1 MMISA
6 GTLLFIQVLFLIV
19 LCVFLSLQLRCSRR
33 DMRENLQDF
42 EKNIINRIQD
52 SRKFQ
57 QEHMSHLTD
66 SNESRLEKMRCTVE
80 ERLKELQKENSLKLD
95 QMRTVVEEKLEKTLE
110 TRLGKSFQIVS
121 DRLEKVHQGLGEMK
135 NLASGVGDLKKVLTN
150 VKTRG
155 TWGEIQLGTILE
167 QMLTQDQFQ
176 ANVMV
181 KKGSQERV
189 DFAIKLP
196 GIASDND
203 DPVWIPIDAKFPQE
217 DYHRLVEARD
227 NGDAA
232 ALEQS
237 VKQLEN
243 RIKLEAK
250 NIQAK
255 YVDPPQTTDFAILF
269 VPTESL
275 FAEILRLPGLFEHLQ
290 NTYRVTVAGPT
301 TITAIINSLQMG
313 FRTLAIEKR
322 SSEVWSLLA
331 QIQTEF
337 YKFGAILDKTQKKI
351 FEAGQ
356 SIETAASK
364 TRKITKQLKK
374 VEELPVKDTIKIS
387 P

>member
-6 GTLLFIQVLFLIV
+6 GTLLFIQVLFLIA

-42 EKNIINRIQD
+42 EKSIINRIQD
-52 SRKFQ
+52 SRNFQ

-374 VEELPVKDTIKIS
+374 VEELPANEPIKIS

>member
-374 VEELPVKDTIKIS
+374 VEELPVNDTIKIS
-387 P
+387 S

>member
-6 GTLLFIQVLFLIV
+6 GTLLFIQVLFLIA
-19 LCVFLSLQLRCSRR
+19 LCLFLSLQLRCSRR
-33 DMRENLQDF
+33 DMKENIQDF

-52 SRKFQ
+52 SRNFQ

-364 TRKITKQLKK
+364 TRKIAKQLKK
-374 VEELPVKDTIKIS
+374 VEELPANEPSKIS